1 MSGSPLV
8 AGPRGGGEL
17 DTKRTRLGERKYAA
31 EAKAFYRRNGLAKP
45 IFFFRVSFF
54 RGLAMVAAPGGDLA
68 GMIEPVLGSMGYELV
83 DVEFGGGGLLRVVID
98 VVGGERAVQL
108 EDCERVSHQLSR
120 LFTVEDV
127 DYARLEIS
135 SPGLDRPLRKP
146 EDFERF
152 AGERVSM
159 RLRRPVD
166 GRRQFTGVL
175 EREVVED
182 SGASRW
188 VLHWSDEPVTPA
200 RGRSRSKAG
209 ARAGS
214 SPRAGRGARKA
225 AGKDAGGAAGAS
237 TNPGGGGRLEFTLDQ
252 VEKARLVPK
261 LAF

>member
-1 MSGSPLV
+1 
-8 AGPRGGGEL
+8 
-17 DTKRTRLGERKYAA
+17 
-31 EAKAFYRRNGLAKP
+31 
-45 IFFFRVSFF
+45 
-54 RGLAMVAAPGGDLA
+54 GGDLA

-146 EDFERF
+146 VDVERL
-152 AGERVSM
+152 AGERASVG
-159 RLRRPVD
+159 LRRPVD

-182 SGASRW
+182 SGAPRW

-209 ARAGS
+209 
-214 SPRAGRGARKA
+214 
-225 AGKDAGGAAGAS
+225 
-237 TNPGGGGRLEFTLDQ
+237 
-252 VEKARLVPK
+252 V
-261 LAF
+261 